1 MVIIV
6 SPARF
11 PIGPGGNPKRKEREM
26 EIIGTTNGGYI
37 VRTNADELSN
47 LMGYEGD
54 RIRRNRTDYP
64 NEFRIGSTIPI
75 HKMFDRLYRMANLE
89 KELTEISAKL
99 KAASDFVNTA
109 LPTIGRVNEEK
120 D

>member
-1 MVIIV
+1 
-6 SPARF
+6 
-11 PIGPGGNPKRKEREM
+11 M
-26 EIIGTTNGGYI
+26 EIIGRTTNGYI
-37 VRTNADELSN
+37 VKTDADELSN
-47 LMGYEGD
+47 LMGYEGENV
-54 RIRRNRTDYP
+54 RRNRMDYQ
-64 NEFRIGSTIPI
+64 NEFSIGSKIPI

-109 LPTIGRVNEEK
+109 LPTVGRVNEEK

>member
-1 MVIIV
+1 MKIIATTL
-6 SPARF
+6 SGYLIEAR
-11 PIGPGGNPKRKEREM
+11 G
-26 EIIGTTNGGYI
+26 
-37 VRTNADELSN
+37 DELSN
-47 LMGYEGD
+47 LMGFANDYRRMEDRDGYGRRNYEG
-54 RIRRNRTDYP
+54 
-64 NEFRIGSTIPI
+64 FAVGHTIPI

-120 D
+120 GL

>member
-1 MVIIV
+1 
-6 SPARF
+6 
-11 PIGPGGNPKRKEREM
+11 M

-47 LMGYEGD
+47 LMGFANDYRRMED
-54 RIRRNRTDYP
+54 RNGYGRRNY
-64 NEFRIGSTIPI
+64 EAFAVGHTIPI

>member
-1 MVIIV
+1 MKII
-6 SPARF
+6 A
-11 PIGPGGNPKRKEREM
+11 
-26 EIIGTTNGGYI
+26 TTSSGYLI
-37 VRTNADELSN
+37 EASGDELSN
-47 LMGYEGD
+47 LMGYRNDGY
-54 RIRRNRTDYP
+54 RRADYRSD
-64 NEFRIGSTIPI
+64 FAISHVIPI